1 MKDRNF
7 VSRQTAEAIKKV
19 VYEVQNLT
27 PKRSRNGRRVI
38 RSLSS
43 ADPAAGGNFALCTI
57 TGEAGED
64 QYNVTV
70 VPGNPRTNPTDSF
83 TGILYF
89 DNATTN
95 AVAIGGKIW
104 ALTYEHADAA
114 GVDFDCFPIE
124 TTMNLIA
131 PEEE

>member
-27 PKRSRNGRRVI
+27 PKRSRNNRRVI

-43 ADPAAGGNFALCTI
+43 AASAGGNFAQCTI
-57 TGEAGED
+57 LSELATD
-64 QYNVTV
+64 QYSVTV
-70 VPGNPRTNPTDSF
+70 TTGNPQGTTEDS

-89 DNATTN
+89 QHATTN
-95 AVAIGGKIW
+95 AVAIGGVIW
-104 ALTYEHADAA
+104 ALTYEHEGAG

-124 TTMNLIA
+124 TTMNLLA
-131 PEEE
+131 PEEEE